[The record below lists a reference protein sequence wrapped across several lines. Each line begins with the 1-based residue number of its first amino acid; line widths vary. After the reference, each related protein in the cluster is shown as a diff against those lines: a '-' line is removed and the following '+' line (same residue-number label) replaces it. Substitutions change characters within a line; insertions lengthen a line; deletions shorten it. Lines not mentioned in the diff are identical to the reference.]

1 MTKPPEDITAEV
13 SLFDIWWRCR
23 KTREPLGNHLLR
35 GFGLIGAILY
45 AVVPWTTTDALIET
59 TRTLAS
65 LGLPTVLGLLGFLL
79 AGYTVFISIARRD
92 LLVAM
97 SSMTDPRSGLSWLK
111 VSMYTYVGALAELLV
126 VAAALL
132 GLVVLSQKGGL
143 IAVLAAKD
151 STGTTR
157 EVLACV
163 GFVVACYSY
172 AHTIVALKVT
182 IRNVHHGIAA
192 AIRWDAENPDDRG
205 RG

>member
-13 SLFDIWWRCR
+13 SLFDIWRSCR

-35 GFGLIGAILY
+35 GFGLLGAIVY
-45 AVVPWTTTDALIET
+45 AAVPWTTTDSLIET
-59 TRTLAS
+59 TRALAS

-132 GLVVLSQKGGL
+132 GLVVLSHQGGL
-143 IAVLAAKD
+143 AASLAALD
-151 STGTTR
+151 STGTAR
-157 EVLACV
+157 DLLACS
-163 GFVVACYSY
+163 GFVVAFYSY
-172 AHTIVALKVT
+172 VHTIVALKVT

-192 AIRWDAENPDDRG
+192 AIRWDAENPSG
-205 RG
+205 RERD